1 MKEKIKTVLC
11 VCLIMIGMPLIITVV
26 FQGESLW
33 SDGVGSTEVEG
44 GRQET
49 DEELLAVLTGILAEE
64 IPADYEREAIKAQAV
79 IVRTNY
85 EYALQTGAKPAEGLS
100 VSEQRSLFGRE
111 NYTRYS
117 QLLMDCLRETAGEM
131 IFYGGQPVEAP
142 FFPVSAGVTRAGES
156 PYLKSVESPQDI
168 TSEDFLRVEF
178 YTPAEFAAVCNQSFP
193 EAALTEDNL
202 MDQLEITEREASGYV
217 RTMRIGNTN
226 VSGEELRN
234 ALGLP
239 SAHFYI
245 RQIDEK
251 IRVVIK
257 GMGHGLGL
265 SVYGA
270 NELAKQGM
278 DYQEILKNY
287 YTGIEIQAK

>member
-1 MKEKIKTVLC
+1 MREKIKTVLC

-33 SDGVGSTEVEG
+33 SDRSLSTEQENG
-44 GRQET
+44 QQET
-49 DEELLAVLTGILAEE
+49 DEELLAVFVGILAQE

-85 EYALQTGAKPAEGLS
+85 EYALQTGAKPQEGLS
-100 VSEQRSLFGRE
+100 VSEQRELFGRD

-117 QLLMDCLRETAGEM
+117 QLLMDCLQETAGEV
-131 IFYGGQPVEAP
+131 ISYGGQTVEAP
-142 FFPVSAGVTRAGES
+142 FFPVSAGWTRQGES

-168 TSEDFLRVEF
+168 TSENFLRVEF
-178 YTPAEFAAVCNQSFP
+178 YTPEEFAAACNQSFP
-193 EAALTEDNL
+193 DAALTTENL
-202 MDQLEITEREASGYV
+202 MEQIEITDRETSGYV
-217 RTMRIGNTN
+217 RTMRLGNASI
-226 VSGEELRN
+226 SGEELRN

-245 RQIDEK
+245 RQIDDN
-251 IRVVIK
+251 IRIVIK

-287 YTGIEIQAK
+287 YTGIEIQSK